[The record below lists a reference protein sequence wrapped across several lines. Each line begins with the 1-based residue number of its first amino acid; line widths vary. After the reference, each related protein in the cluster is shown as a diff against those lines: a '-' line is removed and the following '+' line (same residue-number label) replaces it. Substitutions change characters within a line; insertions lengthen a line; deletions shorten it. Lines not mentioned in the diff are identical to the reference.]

1 MSSHFRVW
9 LEQASMKVKVQYLG
23 LVKTYTNTGQD
34 DLTLQENT
42 QLSLLLEK
50 LAKRFGKPFDPEV
63 YEPGKKEVKPMFTV
77 MVNGIIIG
85 QLNGVDTELK
95 DGDTIIIMPLMT
107 GG

>member
-1 MSSHFRVW
+1 M
-9 LEQASMKVKVQYLG
+9 EASINVKVQYLG

-34 DLTLQENT
+34 VLTLQQGT
-42 QLSLLLEK
+42 HLFLLFEK
-50 LAKRFGKPFDPEV
+50 LATRFGKPFDPEV

-85 QLNGVDTELK
+85 QLDGVDTRLK